1 MASIRRG
8 LRALLALAAVF
19 VGSAALA
26 QSFDHRVYLDLDN
39 NPATGCSVTTAAGAV
54 NGAELR
60 LTATV
65 TGLPPTVTSATR
77 ETCSAGSFGSP
88 QAQASGYP
96 VGLGNGSG
104 GADVVEFSTLLDGL
118 GASGTARL
126 IFVSSSATGAD
137 LASGTLALPG
147 LAVASQPA
155 VIPSTGLLALILLAG
170 VVFWL
175 ARKHP
180 GFGTSVAVLLL
191 LGAGVV
197 WAANFIV
204 DGQVADWTGVSPLS
218 ADAGNDASS
227 GEPQIELVQVFAAT
241 EAGRLF
247 ARADLSD
254 TQSAAPVFNS
264 AATATFTTGSPGT
277 FSVTAA
283 GIPTPTLSLSGGT
296 LPTGVGFN
304 AATGVLSGTPTAGT
318 GGSYPLQFSATNSQ
332 GTTTQNFNLV
342 VNQAPVVTSATA
354 TTFIA
359 GAPGSFTVTASG
371 FPAPTF
377 ALTGTLPSGIT
388 LDPGSGVLSG
398 TASSG
403 SGGSY
408 PVTITATNVAGS
420 SAPQSFTLTI
430 NDGPVF
436 TSAAS
441 TTFSVGSAGSFTV
454 AASGTPTPT
463 LSLSNGTL
471 PTGVSFVAATGVLSG
486 TPALGTGGA
495 YALEFSAT
503 NVQGT
508 TTQAFTLNI
517 NEAPAIT
524 SANATTFTV
533 GNVSSFTVAA
543 SGFPA
548 PSFALSGT
556 LPSGITFDTTSGV
569 LGGTPAAGSGGS
581 YALSF
586 TATNV
591 AGSSAAQSFTL
602 SINDGPV
609 FTSANTTTFSVGVAG
624 NFSVTA
630 SGTPTPTLSLSNG
643 TLPTGVTFNAGSGV
657 LSGTPAAGSG
667 GSHAIEFSATNVQ
680 GTSTQAFTLLVNES
694 PTITSANAATFT
706 VGAGGSFTFTAA
718 GFPASTFALGACVP
732 ALPVTISLN
741 PGTGVLSGTPAS
753 GEGGSYA
760 CTVTA
765 SNGVAPNASQGFT
778 LTIEQAPQIT
788 SANAANFLV
797 GTNGSFTVTATG
809 TPTPTLSIAGS
820 LPSGVSFAPATG
832 LISGTPAAGTGG
844 SYPITVTASNGVL
857 PNAVQNFTLTVNEAP
872 QITSANSATFTLNNL
887 GSFTVTA
894 NGFPAASF
902 AITGTLPTGVS
913 FNPGTGVLSGTP
925 TSAGTFPL
933 TFEAT
938 NVAGSSA
945 VQNFTLSVNDG
956 PVFTSANT
964 TTFSVGASGNFSVT
978 ATGTPTP
985 TLSLSNGTLPTGLSF
1000 NAGSGLLSGT
1010 PAAGTGGS
1018 HTLEFSATNVQGT
1031 STQAFTLLVNESPT
1045 ITSANASTFTVGAA
1059 SSFTFTAAGFP
1070 ASTFALSGCTLPG
1083 TISLNPGTGVLSGTP
1098 TPADGGSYACTVTA
1112 SNGVLPDATQS
1123 FTLTINQAPAITSAN
1138 TTTFTVGSAGSFTVT
1153 ATGTPTPAIALT
1165 GSIPSGVTY
1174 TDNGNGTATLG
1185 GTPSAGT
1192 GGTYVL
1198 TFTASN
1204 GVPPNGTQSFT
1215 LNVNEAPAITSAAN
1229 ATFTTGIN
1237 SSFTVT
1243 TSGLPTPSLT
1253 LGGAPLPSGLT
1264 FVDNGD
1270 GTGSL
1275 SGTPAAGTGGT
1286 YALTFTAT
1294 NVVGSSAPQA
1304 FTLTVNQ
1311 APGITSATS
1320 TGFTVGTAGSF
1331 TITTTGFP
1339 APVITRTGAALPAGV
1354 TYTDNGDGTATL
1366 SGTPGAGSAGAY
1378 AFTFTATNST
1388 APAANQSFTLNVNQP
1403 PAITSATSDTFIVGT
1418 PDSFTV
1424 TTTGF
1429 PTPTLSLAGTLPT
1442 GVTFTPGTGVLG
1454 GTAIQIGSFPI
1465 TFGASNG
1472 IPPDAS
1478 QNFTLNVVCPAIT
1491 VNPATMP
1498 EGLFQTAYPGA
1509 TFTQSGS
1516 TGGSITWSAAGLP
1529 AGLSIDLSG
1538 QVSGTPTTTV
1548 LNASVTITATDNF
1561 GCSGSRATTI
1571 TVRPTTDNE
1580 SYTGGVGN
1588 TQYVVGAT
1596 APSTPHVMFADNVKT
1611 GDNGPGMLSV
1621 TLPPTSANG
1630 TIAEGGTDGTFTY
1643 TPNTGFAGPTD
1654 TFTYTLT
1661 DGNGVTNTGTVT
1673 MNLSGMVWYVNSA
1686 GAAGDGRSHSP
1697 FNTLNAAGT
1706 PSAANSTIYVHS
1718 GGATTTGNLTMDASQ
1733 TLHGAGASF
1742 TLNDLTIA
1750 AATRPTLTGT
1760 VTLANTT
1767 VVRALNF
1774 TPGAGIAALTA
1785 TGTTG
1790 SITVDQVDA
1799 TGGTNSLSL
1808 TNASGAV
1815 NVTSANFTNSS
1826 GAEVLISGGSAGVN
1840 IGATISSNAGRSVDI
1855 QSRTAGTVTFSG
1867 PITDT
1872 GTGIMLNA
1880 NTGSTV
1886 NFTGAL
1892 TLNTGTNTAFTA
1904 TGGGSVSTTATGST
1918 ITTTTAT
1925 ALNVTNTNIGAGNL
1939 IFRSISSNG
1948 AASGIVLNATGASGG
1963 LTVTGNSAGQ
1973 CGGGVSSPTPPAT
1986 IVAPVLADCTGGSIL
2001 ASTNAGIN
2009 LINTRNVSLTRM
2021 RIANGADDGI
2031 RGDRVV
2037 GFTLAS
2043 SLVDNNGPIGSP
2055 TFYNNLDFGDDSQDL
2070 NGLPPPN
2077 PYDVGWNGLTGTASI
2092 TNSTIRNG
2100 SNNNVLIRSRDTA
2113 GGVLSLTMTGNV
2125 IAGNPANALMN
2136 DGVLLES
2143 GETANMSATFSGNIF
2158 TASKGD
2164 HVQVAAL
2171 NSGDANVLI
2180 QNNTMTGGHSTAL
2193 GQGITI
2199 NAATGVAFGGYTGRI
2214 DYDINGNN
2222 IQGAISNGVSVVLGT
2237 SAVSAVFDGFV
2248 RNNLIGT
2255 SGAALSCST
2264 QANGVYIDARGNGT
2278 HTSAVT
2284 GNTIRQCFDRGILSE
2299 AGDGDSVLNLTVQS
2313 NIIDQQVD
2321 ANAREAIQ
2329 TNFGITTTNVFGNI
2343 DTNAV
2348 CLQLGGA
2355 GALANTFSHGAGA
2368 PDDFRLRKRFEATV
2382 RLPSYAGGTTQG
2394 AGDLAQVVA
2403 FIQGQNTGS
2412 AGEPGSASASGA
2424 GGGYSGGAA
2433 CPQPTP

>member
-1 MASIRRG
+1 M
-8 LRALLALAAVF
+8 
-19 VGSAALA
+19 
-26 QSFDHRVYLDLDN
+26 
-39 NPATGCSVTTAAGAV
+39 
-54 NGAELR
+54 
-60 LTATV
+60 
-65 TGLPPTVTSATR
+65 
-77 ETCSAGSFGSP
+77 
-88 QAQASGYP
+88 
-96 VGLGNGSG
+96 
-104 GADVVEFSTLLDGL
+104 
-118 GASGTARL
+118 
-126 IFVSSSATGAD
+126 
-137 LASGTLALPG
+137 
-147 LAVASQPA
+147 
-155 VIPSTGLLALILLAG
+155 
-170 VVFWL
+170 
-175 ARKHP
+175 
-180 GFGTSVAVLLL
+180 
-191 LGAGVV
+191 
-197 WAANFIV
+197 
-204 DGQVADWTGVSPLS
+204 
-218 ADAGNDASS
+218 
-227 GEPQIELVQVFAAT
+227 
-241 EAGRLF
+241 
-247 ARADLSD
+247 
-254 TQSAAPVFNS
+254 
-264 AATATFTTGSPGT
+264 
-277 FSVTAA
+277 
-283 GIPTPTLSLSGGT
+283 
-296 LPTGVGFN
+296 
-304 AATGVLSGTPTAGT
+304 
-318 GGSYPLQFSATNSQ
+318 
-332 GTTTQNFNLV
+332 
-342 VNQAPVVTSATA
+342 
-354 TTFIA
+354 
-359 GAPGSFTVTASG
+359 
-371 FPAPTF
+371 
-377 ALTGTLPSGIT
+377 
-388 LDPGSGVLSG
+388 
-398 TASSG
+398 
-403 SGGSY
+403 
-408 PVTITATNVAGS
+408 
-420 SAPQSFTLTI
+420 
-430 NDGPVF
+430 
-436 TSAAS
+436 
-441 TTFSVGSAGSFTV
+441 
-454 AASGTPTPT
+454 
-463 LSLSNGTL
+463 
-471 PTGVSFVAATGVLSG
+471 
-486 TPALGTGGA
+486 
-495 YALEFSAT
+495 
-503 NVQGT
+503 
-508 TTQAFTLNI
+508 
-517 NEAPAIT
+517 
-524 SANATTFTV
+524 
-533 GNVSSFTVAA
+533 
-543 SGFPA
+543 
-548 PSFALSGT
+548 
-556 LPSGITFDTTSGV
+556 
-569 LGGTPAAGSGGS
+569 
-581 YALSF
+581 
-586 TATNV
+586 
-591 AGSSAAQSFTL
+591 
-602 SINDGPV
+602 
-609 FTSANTTTFSVGVAG
+609 
-624 NFSVTA
+624 
-630 SGTPTPTLSLSNG
+630 
-643 TLPTGVTFNAGSGV
+643 
-657 LSGTPAAGSG
+657 
-667 GSHAIEFSATNVQ
+667 
-680 GTSTQAFTLLVNES
+680 
-694 PTITSANAATFT
+694 
-706 VGAGGSFTFTAA
+706 
-718 GFPASTFALGACVP
+718 
-732 ALPVTISLN
+732 
-741 PGTGVLSGTPAS
+741 
-753 GEGGSYA
+753 
-760 CTVTA
+760 
-765 SNGVAPNASQGFT
+765 
-778 LTIEQAPQIT
+778 
-788 SANAANFLV
+788 
-797 GTNGSFTVTATG
+797 
-809 TPTPTLSIAGS
+809 
-820 LPSGVSFAPATG
+820 
-832 LISGTPAAGTGG
+832 
-844 SYPITVTASNGVL
+844 
-857 PNAVQNFTLTVNEAP
+857 
-872 QITSANSATFTLNNL
+872 
-887 GSFTVTA
+887 
-894 NGFPAASF
+894 
-902 AITGTLPTGVS
+902 
-913 FNPGTGVLSGTP
+913 
-925 TSAGTFPL
+925 
-933 TFEAT
+933 
-938 NVAGSSA
+938 
-945 VQNFTLSVNDG
+945 
-956 PVFTSANT
+956 
-964 TTFSVGASGNFSVT
+964 
-978 ATGTPTP
+978 
-985 TLSLSNGTLPTGLSF
+985 
-1000 NAGSGLLSGT
+1000 
-1010 PAAGTGGS
+1010 
-1018 HTLEFSATNVQGT
+1018 
-1031 STQAFTLLVNESPT
+1031 
-1045 ITSANASTFTVGAA
+1045 
-1059 SSFTFTAAGFP
+1059 
-1070 ASTFALSGCTLPG
+1070 
-1083 TISLNPGTGVLSGTP
+1083 
-1098 TPADGGSYACTVTA
+1098 
-1112 SNGVLPDATQS
+1112 
-1123 FTLTINQAPAITSAN
+1123 
-1138 TTTFTVGSAGSFTVT
+1138 
-1153 ATGTPTPAIALT
+1153 
-1165 GSIPSGVTY
+1165 
-1174 TDNGNGTATLG
+1174 
-1185 GTPSAGT
+1185 
-1192 GGTYVL
+1192 
-1198 TFTASN
+1198 
-1204 GVPPNGTQSFT
+1204 
-1215 LNVNEAPAITSAAN
+1215 
-1229 ATFTTGIN
+1229 
-1237 SSFTVT
+1237 
-1243 TSGLPTPSLT
+1243 
-1253 LGGAPLPSGLT
+1253 
-1264 FVDNGD
+1264 
-1270 GTGSL
+1270 
-1275 SGTPAAGTGGT
+1275 
-1286 YALTFTAT
+1286 
-1294 NVVGSSAPQA
+1294 
-1304 FTLTVNQ
+1304 
-1311 APGITSATS
+1311 
-1320 TGFTVGTAGSF
+1320 
-1331 TITTTGFP
+1331 
-1339 APVITRTGAALPAGV
+1339 
-1354 TYTDNGDGTATL
+1354 
-1366 SGTPGAGSAGAY
+1366 
-1378 AFTFTATNST
+1378 
-1388 APAANQSFTLNVNQP
+1388 
-1403 PAITSATSDTFIVGT
+1403 
-1418 PDSFTV
+1418 
-1424 TTTGF
+1424 
-1429 PTPTLSLAGTLPT
+1429 
-1442 GVTFTPGTGVLG
+1442 
-1454 GTAIQIGSFPI
+1454 
-1465 TFGASNG
+1465 
-1472 IPPDAS
+1472 
-1478 QNFTLNVVCPAIT
+1478 
-1491 VNPATMP
+1491 
-1498 EGLFQTAYPGA
+1498 
-1509 TFTQSGS
+1509 
-1516 TGGSITWSAAGLP
+1516 
-1529 AGLSIDLSG
+1529 SG

-2299 AGDGDSVLNLTVQS
+2299 AGDGDSALNLTVQS

-2321 ANAREAIQ
+2321 AGAREAIQ
-2329 TNFGITTTNVFGNI
+2329 TNFGITSCNVFSPGPCPPNSSI

-2368 PDDFRLRKRFEATV
+2368 PDDFRLRKRHEATV
-2382 RLPSYAGGTTQG
+2382 RLPGYAGGTTQG
-2394 AGDLAQVVA
+2394 ASDLAQVVA

-2433 CPQPTP
+2433 CPQPIP